1 MFLDYFD
8 LLILKIIFKIKKNI
22 ILIHF
27 QVKNTLNR
35 NYYHISKY
43 TRKFFYLSMYFY
55 TIIKVLK

>member
-1 MFLDYFD
+1 MFLDYLD
-8 LLILKIIFKIKKNI
+8 LLILKIIFKNKKNI

-43 TRKFFYLSMYFY
+43 THKKSY
-55 TIIKVLK
+55 